1 MNLYLLKA
9 HICLS
14 IFTMIYG
21 AFLRNNTFYKI
32 NRVYF
37 VSVIFISIILP
48 SLNFSDFVNQQEA
61 IVQNKIVQQL
71 PNLNLLSENQEVIVY
86 NKHKVIAPTSSIE
99 INFQDIFEAIYI
111 SGIVIFLCKLIVQII
126 SIFKIYRQSQLVN
139 IKGINVQNLEENI
152 SPFSFFKLI
161 FINQNQHS
169 ESDLSEIIAHE
180 HTHARQGHSYD
191 VMLVELFCAIFWIN
205 PLAWILRK
213 FLKQNL
219 EFLTDKTVLSSG
231 FNAKNY
237 QFNLLKINGL
247 NISSVANNFN
257 LSDLKMR
264 IKMMNRRRSSN
275 LHLLKYSLMIPFG
288 AILILAFNITKAK
301 PFDVQKSVLQNL
313 KETVEAVE
321 FKVNSSSKQIQTIN
335 QYSVSENIEIIADNP
350 IESHPIINQKDST
363 DNSWNSGITD
373 IHITD
378 KITQKGIEGV
388 KVFDDDGKLLAI
400 TNFQGICFFNYPKPF
415 KQIFRDSL
423 KMKVKSIKVSDY
435 FHKIILLSNN
445 LQKGEFIFKN
455 FQKSIHITLSNDI
468 FEENIPDWLKS
479 ERFSFEMTEE
489 EKKSKNWTKM
499 FNDRIKANSL
509 TTLRRDGSVWIEPKT
524 KWFYCKEDII
534 KELKQTQESSI
545 DKRPVY
551 MVNGKVVANDY
562 KWEELSIHSLVS
574 LNYWKPED
582 GELMKG
588 KYGEQAKNGMYDLMV
603 LEKTILP
610 KKEYKDILYATDYV
624 APKVERCTP
633 SSDFPIN
640 AIYIV
645 DGKEVDSGYLHKNVK
660 PEDIV
665 SLNVLQTEKLPTKED
680 KKGKKG
686 VILISTKKNP
696 KLD

>member
-37 VSVIFISIILP
+37 VSIIFISIILP

-126 SIFKIYRQSQLVN
+126 SISKIYRQSQLVN

-161 FINQNQHS
+161 FINTNQHS

-191 VMLVELFCAIFWIN
+191 VMLIELFCAIFWIN

-219 EFLTDKTVLSSG
+219 EFLTDETVLLSG

-264 IKMMNRRRSSN
+264 IKMMNRERSSN
-275 LHLLKYSLMIPFG
+275 FHLIKYSLMIPFG
-288 AILILAFNITKAK
+288 AVLILAFNITKAK
-301 PFDVQKSVLQNL
+301 PFDARKSVLQNL
-313 KETVEAVE
+313 KETVKAVE
-321 FKVNSSSKQIQTIN
+321 LIGNVPKVETNKIELKSLF
-335 QYSVSENIEIIADNP
+335 ENEEII
-350 IESHPIINQKDST
+350 IEKSSVNQVNTRSKDST
-363 DNSWNSGITD
+363 EKGWNYQTAD
-373 IHITD
+373 IRIVD
-378 KITQKGIEGV
+378 KITRQGIKGI
-388 KVFDDDGKLLAI
+388 KIFDDHGKLLGT
-400 TNFQGICFFNYPKPF
+400 TNFQGICLYDYPKPF
-415 KQIFRDSL
+415 KEVVKDSF
-423 KMKVKSIKVSDY
+423 KMEGKSFKMADY
-435 FHKIILLSNN
+435 YHKLILLSEDF
-445 LQKGEFIFKN
+445 KKAEFVFKN
-455 FQKSIHITLSNDI
+455 FQKSTHMTFCDGVFQIQLSAKVDSFKFDNKEGKTNAELTKG
-468 FEENIPDWLKS
+468 FN
-479 ERFSFEMTEE
+479 ERM
-489 EKKSKNWTKM
+489 KNY
-499 FNDRIKANSL
+499 RSISY
-509 TTLRRDGSVWIEPKT
+509 LRSDGSVWIEPKT